1 MKKIAVPYFDERN
14 AKIDMIVIHS
24 IAHDLKGALESFR
37 RHEVSSHYMIDEKG
51 KIYQFV
57 DDEKRAWHAGK
68 SYWQKK
74 ENLNHNSIGIELCSS
89 SLGQEPYPCRQISAL
104 IRLCKRLKRK
114 YHIKKTRILGH
125 SDIAP
130 IRKADPGKAFPWR
143 YFARHG
149 FGVWY
154 DLKNAKKVEIS
165 DEKELLSLIGYDVS
179 DLNAAKWAF
188 IRHFMGQYVPTD
200 TVLNLIENPYPDE
213 IHIPQDEFLSVLK
226 AVCFEHL
233 LPEQTCHC

>member
-1 MKKIAVPYFDERN
+1 MQRINLPYFDERN

-24 IAHDLKGALESFR
+24 IAHDLKGAIDAFHR
-37 RHEVSSHYMIDEKG
+37 NKVSAHYLIDEKG
-51 KIYQFV
+51 KIYRLV
-57 DDEKRAWHAGK
+57 DDNMRAWHAGI

-89 SLGQEPYPCRQISAL
+89 SFGQAPYPYRQISAL

-130 IRKADPGKAFPWR
+130 VRKADPGKAFPWR
-143 YFARHG
+143 YLSKHG
-149 FGVWY
+149 LGVWY
-154 DLKNAKKVEIS
+154 DLKNAKKVEIF
-165 DEKELLSLIGYDVS
+165 DEKELLSQIGYDVS

-226 AVCFEHL
+226 AVAYKNSTL
-233 LPEQTCHC
+233 